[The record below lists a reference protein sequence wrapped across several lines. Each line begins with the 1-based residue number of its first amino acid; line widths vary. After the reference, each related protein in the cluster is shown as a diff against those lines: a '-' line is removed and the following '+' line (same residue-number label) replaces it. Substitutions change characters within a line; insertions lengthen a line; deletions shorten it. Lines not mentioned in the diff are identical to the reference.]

1 MRSPSPA
8 LSAHSVCRVT
18 ETPASRSMAGCLLMP
33 RCLLQGGVGISEQD
47 LARPFHSEKAHRLL
61 ATNTATAN
69 SSFNVF

>member
-1 MRSPSPA
+1 
-8 LSAHSVCRVT
+8 
-18 ETPASRSMAGCLLMP
+18 MP
-33 RCLLQGGVGISEQD
+33 RCLLQGGVSISEQD